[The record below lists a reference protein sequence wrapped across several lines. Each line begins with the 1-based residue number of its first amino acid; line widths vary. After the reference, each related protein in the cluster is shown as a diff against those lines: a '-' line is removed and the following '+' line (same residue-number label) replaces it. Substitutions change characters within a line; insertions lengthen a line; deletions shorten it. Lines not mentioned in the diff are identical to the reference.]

1 MDCTLYSYND
11 YNKPVMMSAMTAL
24 RTSAQTALLRAVHE
38 RPGATRAS
46 IAHELGMPSGFAAET
61 VARLVA
67 ARLLAEEPAPPT
79 GSRGRPT
86 TALHAHPDGPLVAV
100 AAITQETWQVTAVR
114 LGGRQVA
121 SASGTHRRQEDQVL
135 AAVGAELNALG
146 ARFGPRIRA
155 AAVSVPGTVIGSRL
169 VNAPNLGWH
178 DVDLSALWPRY
189 DPDVPLVA
197 GNDATFAAI
206 AESRHGAG
214 SGAGSMV
221 YLHLDAG
228 VGGAIVDGDRVV
240 AGATGTAGEFG
251 HMPFGDP
258 ARRCRCGAT
267 GCWNTS
273 LDGYA
278 LARALHQ
285 PEPADDE
292 VSFTRR
298 VLAAARARQPA
309 AAEAVQAAGR
319 AFGRGAAGLV
329 NALDPHLIAV
339 GGLGREFLDVAGAHV
354 TAAYHDGL
362 MAFRTLPPPPLVPA
376 RLRDDGPV
384 RGAAEQCFGRV
395 LSDDGVQ
402 AWTRAGHRITA
413 TSG

>member
-1 MDCTLYSYND
+1 
-11 YNKPVMMSAMTAL
+11 MTAL

-100 AAITQETWQVTAVR
+100 AAITQETWQVTAVQ

-146 ARFGPRIRA
+146 ARFGPRSGPQRCRCRA
-155 AAVSVPGTVIGSRL
+155 RWSAAGWSTPRTWAGTTSTY
-169 VNAPNLGWH
+169 
-178 DVDLSALWPRY
+178 PRCGPATT
-189 DPDVPLVA
+189 PDVPLVA

-402 AWTRAGHRITA
+402 AWTRAGHRMKA